1 MASII
6 GTYHGV
12 TLGSTASGDIAR
24 ICSRCSGSG
33 IWGQINRF
41 GFSPVT
47 YVCFKCN
54 GIGLVGNSY
63 LDLPTAI
70 AHCAR
75 LEQSRI
81 KAQAKRDAKSKERL
95 DAWKEANKDRLEAE
109 AKARAERQAQLEIDN
124 AKAMYLEGA
133 IGDRVAFS
141 GTVKKAMSFD
151 TNYGYQSGTSR
162 MLIVETEDNCSI
174 KMTTSSDWAFDI
186 NEGDEVS
193 MSATIKEFSE
203 FRGGKQ
209 TVVKSPRIKKLE
221 EIED

>member
-1 MASII
+1 MATII

-70 AHCAR
+70 AQCEK
-75 LEQSRI
+75 LEKSRI

-109 AKARAERQAQLEIDN
+109 AKARAERQAQLEIDS
-124 AKAMYLEGA
+124 AKAMYLSGA
-133 IGDRVAFS
+133 IGEKVSFA
-141 GTVKKAMSFD
+141 GVVKKAMSFD
-151 TNYGYQSGTSR
+151 TNYGYQSGTAR
-162 MLIVETEDNCSI
+162 MLIVEVDGNCSV